1 MKYTKTT
8 FTDETSPYIE
18 AAWLNGVGSI
28 LESLAAATSSK
39 ASIQSGSTS
48 GVYTITVDGYTSA
61 PTLGA
66 GELFSV
72 LFKPSES
79 LPANS
84 SIKWGTSTYPI
95 YDTSTGAAIQVD
107 QISANVP
114 AMLIFD
120 GAKFW
125 FKGNG
130 SCRTKKVIST
140 NAQVSVAVED
150 NAEYRFTSNAFT
162 SLTITY
168 PTGNFEC
175 WLSFTTAAS
184 GAISVNF
191 PSGTTFIGA
200 VPTLENS
207 TYYEISIKDKVAIIS
222 SGAAG
227 DVALSGGAQ

>member
-8 FTDETSPYIE
+8 FTDESAPYIE
-18 AAWLNGVGSI
+18 AAWLNGVGTM

-39 ASIQSGSTS
+39 ASVQSGAAS
-48 GVYTITVDGYTSA
+48 GTYTITVDGYTA
-61 PTLGA
+61 PPSLDV
-66 GELFSV
+66 GELFTI
-72 LFKPSES
+72 LFVPTES
-79 LPANS
+79 IQANS
-84 SIKWGTSTYPI
+84 SIVWGTYSYPI
-95 YDTSTGAAIQVD
+95 YDTSTGAAIQAD

-120 GAKFW
+120 GSKFW
-125 FKGNG
+125 FKGTG

-140 NAQVSVAVED
+140 NAQASVAVED
-150 NAEYRFTSNAFT
+150 NTEYRFTSNAFT

-168 PTGNFEC
+168 PTGSFEC
-175 WLSFTTAAS
+175 WLCFTTAAT

-191 PSGTTFIGA
+191 PEGTSFIGA

-222 SGAAG
+222 ASASG
-227 DVALSGGAQ
+227 DVVLSGGAQ